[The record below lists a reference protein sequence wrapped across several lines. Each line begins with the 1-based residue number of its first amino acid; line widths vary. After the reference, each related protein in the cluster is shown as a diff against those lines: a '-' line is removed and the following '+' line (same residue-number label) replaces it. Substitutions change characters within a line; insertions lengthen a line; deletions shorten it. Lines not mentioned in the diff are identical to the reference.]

1 MTLLIAN
8 TNELNISIFQ
18 ALETQWCFHGVFYV
32 FSGIIF
38 LLAFEFWLNVSLF
51 VSPDLW
57 KKWICFIT
65 LSILNAADV
74 YTICLT
80 VFIFVS
86 SLSLYLY
93 IFDVCVY
100 VFYFIFIFW
109 QACGDAK
116 SKPAF
121 LSDKSLE
128 SCIKHIVRKFPNID
142 SKSVSA
148 SLVSCSWICFTY

>member
-1 MTLLIAN
+1 MVCSMYFQVSSFYWH
-8 TNELNISIFQ
+8 LNFDWMS
-18 ALETQWCFHGVFYV
+18 L
-32 FSGIIF
+32 F
-38 LLAFEFWLNVSLF
+38 LLGS
-51 VSPDLW
+51 SDLW
-57 KKWICFIT
+57 KNEFV
-65 LSILNAADV
+65 LLHSILNAADV
-74 YTICLT
+74 YTMCLT
-80 VFIFVS
+80 VFIVVS